1 MDPSSMMSDGPFF
14 QTDQITPEDGEV
26 EIIDFQAEPYADQRR
41 IKVTFRLSFFQEP
54 PNAAIFL
61 LDEGGEVITS
71 VDLVN
76 ITHPENEITLHIP
89 RAVTSADVSQLKI
102 TLFKLEEREAQPDE
116 KGEVK
121 LTTLT
126 LSSRRIPFSH
136 P

>member
-1 MDPSSMMSDGPFF
+1 MSEEPFF
-14 QTDQITPEDGEV
+14 QADQITPADGEV
-26 EIIDFQAEPYADQRR
+26 EVIDFRAEPYADQRR

-54 PNAAIFL
+54 PNAAISLF
-61 LDEGGEVITS
+61 DAQGEVISS

-89 RAVTSADVSQLKI
+89 GSVNSAGEFQLEL

-121 LTTLT
+121 LTTLK
-126 LSSRRIPFSH
+126 LSSQRIPFSH

>member
-1 MDPSSMMSDGPFF
+1 MSEEPFF
-14 QTDQITPEDGEV
+14 RADQITAADGKL

-54 PNAAIFL
+54 PNAAISLF
-61 LDEGGEVITS
+61 DHQGVVITT

-76 ITHPENEITLHIP
+76 ITDPENEITLHIP
-89 RAVTSADVSQLKI
+89 RSVNSNGEFELEL

-121 LTTLT
+121 LATHK
-126 LSSRRIPFSH
+126 LSSRRIPFSQL
-136 P
+136 

>member
-1 MDPSSMMSDGPFF
+1 MSEEPFF
-14 QTDQITPEDGEV
+14 QADQITPADGEV
-26 EIIDFQAEPYADQRR
+26 EVIDFRAEPYADQRR

-54 PNAAIFL
+54 PNAAISLFG
-61 LDEGGEVITS
+61 EQGEVITS

-89 RAVTSADVSQLKI
+89 RSVNSACEFQLEL
-102 TLFKLEEREAQPDE
+102 TLFKLEEREAQPGE

-121 LTTLT
+121 LTTLK
-126 LSSRRIPFSH
+126 LSSQRIPFSL

>member
-1 MDPSSMMSDGPFF
+1 MSEEPFF
-14 QTDQITPEDGEV
+14 QADQITPADGEL
-26 EIIDFQAEPYADQRR
+26 EIIDFLAEPYADQRR

-54 PNAAIFL
+54 PNAAISL
-61 LDEGGEVITS
+61 LDEQGEVITS

-89 RAVTSADVSQLKI
+89 RSVNSAGEFQLEL

-121 LTTLT
+121 LTTLK
-126 LSSRRIPFSH
+126 LSSQRIPFSH